1 MHAQGREGDR
11 RFNDLMMKVCLT
23 SLHSLL
29 HLLKTCFKPFET
41 KREEFEILMG
51 V

>member
-11 RFNDLMMKVCLT
+11 RFNDLMVTVFLT

-29 HLLKTCFKPFET
+29 RLLKICFEPSET
-41 KREEFEILMG
+41 KSEEFEILIG